1 MPIPFFGKQQQD
13 GQQPGQEQQQQQQQ
27 QPTETPTH
35 HVPQVDRFETTLKDE
50 LKLQELQYPTA
61 DDVPGCMR
69 LLYVN
74 FLSSELYFLLT
85 KRDDQRRI
93 PHVLRFVSVS
103 SSPTH
108 LRLTFLLHSS
118 RTPTP

>member
-13 GQQPGQEQQQQQQQ
+13 GQQPGQEQQQQQQQQQQ

-74 FLSSELYFLLT
+74 LLLSELYFLLT
-85 KRDDQRRI
+85 NETIRDEF
-93 PHVLRFVSVS
+93 LMCYGS
-103 SSPTH
+103 SQPQAP
-108 LRLTFLLHSS
+108 LLISD
-118 RTPTP
+118 